1 MNHAEYI
8 LSDEH
13 QSNIQELRTKC
24 GGLVTLAEFLKRYAD
39 ITDLDSL
46 RHFLPQFI
54 LEAAGTL
61 NLTQKMRESL
71 REAQE
76 ASE

>member
-1 MNHAEYI
+1 MNHAEYVF
-8 LSDEH
+8 SDEH

-24 GGLVTLAEFLKRYAD
+24 DGLSSLAEFLKQYAD

-46 RHFLPQFI
+46 RHFLPQLI

-61 NLTQKMRESL
+61 ALTQKMRESL

>member
-13 QSNIQELRTKC
+13 QSNVKELRTRC
-24 GGLVTLAEFLKRYAD
+24 GGLVTLAEVLKRYAD

-46 RHFLPQFI
+46 RHFLLQFI
-54 LEAAGTL
+54 LEAADTL
-61 NLTQKMRESL
+61 ALTQKVSESL
-71 REAQE
+71 REALE